1 MSPRDMGKAFDKIQH
16 PLTMKENLK
25 KVRYRINCPYSVKL
39 NMPKPQL
46 KKFSEKTS
54 PSFFLQGT
62 KKDKDAHCHHFHL
75 K

>member
-1 MSPRDMGKAFDKIQH
+1 MGKAFDKIQH

-54 PSFFLQGT
+54 PSFSSKVP
-62 KKDKDAHCHHFHL
+62 KKTRML
-75 K
+75 TVTTSI